1 MKHPQTMKE
10 LDKMVIEFKQAI
22 NLLKR
27 VKIEHCANCCSDG
40 LSIAIDLFFNEIK
53 AGE

>member
-1 MKHPQTMKE
+1 MRYPQTMKE

-27 VKIEHCANCCSDG
+27 VKIEHCAGCCSDS
-40 LSIAIDLFFNEIK
+40 LSISIDSFFDEIK